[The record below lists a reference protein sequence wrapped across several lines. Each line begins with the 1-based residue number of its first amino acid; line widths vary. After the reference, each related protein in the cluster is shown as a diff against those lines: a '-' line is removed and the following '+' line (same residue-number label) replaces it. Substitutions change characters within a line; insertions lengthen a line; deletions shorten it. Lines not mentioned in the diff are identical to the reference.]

1 MFIKSIDTNK
11 YTIYNR
17 DGKRKGRIKM
27 RQFMQKEIIRNLAG
41 IILLYLV
48 IIVGV
53 LVINARMEQINE
65 NDIKLIFTN

>member
-1 MFIKSIDTNK
+1 
-11 YTIYNR
+11 
-17 DGKRKGRIKM
+17 M